1 MLAIIPARSG
11 SKGVPKK
18 NIKELAGAPL
28 ISYTIKAAKKSEFI
42 TRIIVSTDSEEI
54 ADVATKYGAEVP
66 FLRPAELATDDAK
79 AIDVYLYT
87 IERLNLENDEQINEF
102 LVLLPTS
109 PLRNYM
115 DIDQAIKI
123 FKKKNADSVISVTE
137 TEYPPQW
144 IKRISEKGI
153 LEDYFQG
160 MNNLNRQEYEKT
172 YIPNGAIYIFKYNV
186 LKKEYNY
193 YTDKTYPYIMPN
205 IRSIDIDTPLDFMIA
220 EYLIKNN
227 LV

>member
-1 MLAIIPARSG
+1 M
-11 SKGVPKK
+11 PKK

-153 LEDYFQG
+153 LEDYIQG
-160 MNNLNRQEYEKT
+160 LNNLNRQEYEKT

>member
-1 MLAIIPARSG
+1 M
-11 SKGVPKK
+11 PKK

-42 TRIIVSTDSEEI
+42 TRVIVSTDSEEI
-54 ADVATKYGAEVP
+54 ADVARKYGAEVP

-153 LEDYFQG
+153 LEDYIQG
-160 MNNLNRQEYEKT
+160 LNNLNRQEYEKT

>member
-42 TRIIVSTDSEEI
+42 TRVIVSTDSEEI

-144 IKRISEKGI
+144 IKRISEKGV

>member
-1 MLAIIPARSG
+1 M
-11 SKGVPKK
+11 PKK

-42 TRIIVSTDSEEI
+42 TRVIVSTDSEEI
-54 ADVATKYGAEVP
+54 ADVARKYGAEVP

-144 IKRISEKGI
+144 IKRISEKGV

>member
-42 TRIIVSTDSEEI
+42 TRVIVSTDSEEI
-54 ADVATKYGAEVP
+54 ADVARKYGAEVP

-144 IKRISEKGI
+144 IKRISEKGV

>member
-42 TRIIVSTDSEEI
+42 TRVIVSTDSEEI

-153 LEDYFQG
+153 LEDYIQG
-160 MNNLNRQEYEKT
+160 LNNLNRQEYEKT

>member
-42 TRIIVSTDSEEI
+42 TRVIVSTDSEEI
-54 ADVATKYGAEVP
+54 ADVARKYGAEVP
-66 FLRPAELATDDAK
+66 FLRPAELATDDSK

-144 IKRISEKGI
+144 IKRISEKGV

>member
-153 LEDYFQG
+153 LEDYIQG
-160 MNNLNRQEYEKT
+160 LNNLNRQEYEKT

>member
-1 MLAIIPARSG
+1 M
-11 SKGVPKK
+11 PKK

-42 TRIIVSTDSEEI
+42 TRVIVSTDSEEI

-153 LEDYFQG
+153 LEDYIQG
-160 MNNLNRQEYEKT
+160 LNNLNRQEYEKT

>member
-42 TRIIVSTDSEEI
+42 TRVIVSTDSEEI
-54 ADVATKYGAEVP
+54 ADVARKYGAEVP

-153 LEDYFQG
+153 LEDYIQG

>member
-1 MLAIIPARSG
+1 M
-11 SKGVPKK
+11 PKK

-42 TRIIVSTDSEEI
+42 TRVIVSTDSEKI
-54 ADVATKYGAEVP
+54 ADVARKYGAEVP

-144 IKRISEKGI
+144 IKRISEKGV

>member
-1 MLAIIPARSG
+1 M
-11 SKGVPKK
+11 PKK

-42 TRIIVSTDSEEI
+42 TRVIVSTDSEEI

-144 IKRISEKGI
+144 IKRISEKGV

>member
-144 IKRISEKGI
+144 IKRISEKGV

>member
-42 TRIIVSTDSEEI
+42 TRVIVSTDSEEI
-54 ADVATKYGAEVP
+54 ADVARKYGAEVP
-66 FLRPAELATDDAK
+66 FLRPAELSTDDAK

-144 IKRISEKGI
+144 IKRISEKGV

>member
-42 TRIIVSTDSEEI
+42 TRVIVSTDSEKI
-54 ADVATKYGAEVP
+54 ADVARKYGAEVP

-144 IKRISEKGI
+144 IKRISEKGV

>member
-42 TRIIVSTDSEEI
+42 TRVIVSTDSEEI
-54 ADVATKYGAEVP
+54 ADVARKYGAEVP

-153 LEDYFQG
+153 LEDYIQG
-160 MNNLNRQEYEKT
+160 LNNLNRQEYEKT